1 MRNIIFLCA
10 SLLPFICVLAF
21 ADPIEGLFTRNLGS
35 LSSTFIGG
43 LSAFSVLKKYGNKNG
58 IAASMAWLVILALTI
73 WIASLFQ

>member
-21 ADPIEGLFTRNLGS
+21 ADSQGMIVRNGWS
-35 LSSTFIGG
+35 LTSTFIGG
-43 LSAFSVLKKYGNKNG
+43 LSAFSVLKKYGDKNG
-58 IAASMAWLVILALTI
+58 IAASMAWLVIMALTI

>member
-21 ADPIEGLFTRNLGS
+21 ADSQGMIVRNGWS

-43 LSAFSVLKKYGNKNG
+43 LSAFLVIKKYGNKNG